1 LKFLNFKNQEK
12 KRKFF
17 IYLTILVGLIL
28 VIYTQPFLTS
38 YFVKGDVQE
47 QSGSEVENMLQEL
60 TDVGNKYN
68 NCINEKSSFNDR
80 ISKCESERII
90 SESRLSDYK
99 DKYDECNIGI
109 KDVRRKLESAEEDL
123 RDCKDDCDTERLRGD
138 LSVCNSNLKNCE
150 NDLDDCSEKDNDFD
164 LLAKNAA
171 KIICCTK
178 KIYDNSIDSYVVEG
192 NAIKCVVGGEN
203 RISCF

>member
-38 YFVKGDVQE
+38 YF
-47 QSGSEVENMLQEL
+47 

-150 NDLDDCSEKDNDFD
+150 NDLDDCSGWRRK
-164 LLAKNAA
+164 
-171 KIICCTK
+171 
-178 KIYDNSIDSYVVEG
+178 
-192 NAIKCVVGGEN
+192 
-203 RISCF
+203 